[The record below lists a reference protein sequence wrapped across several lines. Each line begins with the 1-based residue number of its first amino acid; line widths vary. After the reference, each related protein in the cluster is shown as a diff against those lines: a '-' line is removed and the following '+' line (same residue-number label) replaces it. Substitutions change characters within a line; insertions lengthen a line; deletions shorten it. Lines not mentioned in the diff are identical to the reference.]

1 MPAPVCYAFERVSPG
16 GDLARYLVGEFAAM
30 ALNKKQLKVVEGLE
44 RRVELTR
51 EFMNDWLLFNQI
63 LSAYPSPG
71 VNKAQLENQFLKI
84 KSKLA
89 RSHKVLRD
97 TLQDDYHIDG
107 NTMNIV
113 SGATNLEAIYSQSEV
128 AVKKLQT
135 EWHRAFI
142 SINETLG
149 SLEDKK
155 QRAEM
160 GEKIY
165 LAPGMGQAPA
175 GGAGVGGGKTLKTV
189 LIIAAVIAVIA
200 VLIIF
205 TPLGDMYRQALWD
218 LFKIGSPPAV

>member
-1 MPAPVCYAFERVSPG
+1 MATRVK
-16 GDLARYLVGEFAAM
+16 VGKRQQKIIDEI
-30 ALNKKQLKVVEGLE
+30 E
-44 RRVELTR
+44 RRVDMCR

-89 RSHKVLRD
+89 REHNVLKEA
-97 TLQDDYHIDG
+97 LMADYKIDA

-113 SGATNLEAIYSQSEV
+113 SGATNLETIYGQSEV

-149 SLEDKK
+149 SVENKK
-155 QRAEM
+155 SRADT
-160 GEKIY
+160 GEKIEIQE
-165 LAPGMGQAPA
+165 PGAVALA
-175 GGAGVGGGKTLKTV
+175 GGGGMSKGLKVGLLVVAVAAGLGALFM
-189 LIIAAVIAVIA
+189 
-200 VLIIF
+200 F
-205 TPLGDMYRQALWD
+205 TPLGDIWIEAFDD
-218 LFKIGSPPAV
+218 LFG

>member
-1 MPAPVCYAFERVSPG
+1 MTGACDRVRAGNLGTSP
-16 GDLARYLVGEFAAM
+16 LEELEKEM
-30 ALNKKQLKVVEGLE
+30 ALNKKQLKVVEILT
-44 RRVELTR
+44 RRVDLTR

-89 RSHKVLRD
+89 RSHQVLKD
-97 TLQDDYHIDG
+97 ALQVDYKIDG

-149 SLEDKK
+149 TLEDKRN
-155 QRAEM
+155 RAEA
-160 GEKIY
+160 GEKIFI
-165 LAPGMGQAPA
+165 APGAAEMAKG
-175 GGAGVGGGKTLKTV
+175 GGGKKVNSGTKTV
-189 LIIAAVIAVIA
+189 LILFAILAAIVAFIAINPGGIADPWRNA
-200 VLIIF
+200 
-205 TPLGDMYRQALWD
+205 
-218 LFKIGSPPAV
+218 IGL

>member
-1 MPAPVCYAFERVSPG
+1 
-16 GDLARYLVGEFAAM
+16 M
-30 ALNKKQLKVVEGLE
+30 ALNKKQLKVVEVLE

-97 TLQDDYHIDG
+97 TLQDDYSIDG
-107 NTMNIV
+107 NTMNII

-142 SINETLG
+142 TINETLG
-149 SLEDKK
+149 AIEDKK
-155 QRAEM
+155 HRAEM
-160 GEKIY
+160 GEKIF
-165 LAPGMGQAPA
+165 LAPGLGQAPVA
-175 GGAGVGGGKTLKTV
+175 AGGGKSTTTILLVLGAIVVIGVVLYVTGLYTLWTDAFHNLTGLGPAPAVPTLK
-189 LIIAAVIAVIA
+189 
-200 VLIIF
+200 
-205 TPLGDMYRQALWD
+205 
-218 LFKIGSPPAV
+218 

>member
-1 MPAPVCYAFERVSPG
+1 
-16 GDLARYLVGEFAAM
+16 M
-30 ALNKKQLKVVEGLE
+30 ATKLNKKQVKVVETLD
-44 RRVELTR
+44 RRVSMCR

-89 RSHKVLRD
+89 REHNVLKEQ
-97 TLQDDYHIDG
+97 LGSDYSIDS

-113 SGATNLEAIYSQSEV
+113 SGATNLESVYSQSEV
-128 AVKKLQT
+128 AVKKLQG

-149 SLEDKK
+149 AIEDKK
-155 QRAEM
+155 SRAEA

-165 LAPGMGQAPA
+165 MDPIAGAAP
-175 GGAGVGGGKTLKTV
+175 VKSGGGGLSESQKKFLTFFVTV
-189 LIIAAVIAVIA
+189 VVIVAIVA
-200 VLIIF
+200 LVP
-205 TPLGDMYRQALWD
+205 PLRNYFLQGLRD
-218 LFKIGSPPAV
+218 LGFMEQQI

>member
-1 MPAPVCYAFERVSPG
+1 
-16 GDLARYLVGEFAAM
+16 M
-30 ALNKKQLKVVEGLE
+30 AGKLNKKQIKVLE
-44 RRVELTR
+44 TLDRRVNMCR

-89 RSHKVLRD
+89 REHNVLKEQ
-97 TLQDDYHIDG
+97 LAADYAIDA

-113 SGATNLEAIYSQSEV
+113 SGATNLESVYAQSDV
-128 AVKKLQT
+128 SVKKLQG

-149 SLEDKK
+149 AIEDKK
-155 QRAEM
+155 ARAEA

-165 LAPGMGQAPA
+165 IEPTIMAGGPA
-175 GGAGVGGGKTLKTV
+175 KGGGGGAGVSDGTKKLLQVVATLV
-189 LIIAAVIAVIA
+189 VIGLIIAFVPPVRDYFLDGFRQLG
-200 VLIIF
+200 LIEVR
-205 TPLGDMYRQALWD
+205 P
-218 LFKIGSPPAV
+218 VN